1 MAVCPR
7 CGHKLH
13 IYDWKPNCPECGVNM
28 VYYNSNERLLSETE
42 ASEIEHARFQPRIDR
57 AKASTIG
64 SPITWVR
71 LVCSVLVLAVFLIV
85 PLAKVNFT
93 LPIAG
98 NVNETINGLNFFT
111 FVTGIDTT
119 AFLAM
124 LGSGI
129 FRKSMIFLAVS
140 VVTLALSVVWIFVS
154 LIALVASLGP
164 KGKIRN
170 IFNHSFQIVMTVIS
184 AVSFTLFSSN
194 IASVLPYQ
202 GKLSWGLPI
211 YLAFF
216 AILLAI
222 DIITAVKG
230 VKIKFTPCLIGGLPS
245 DEYFKMVEDGVSEL
259 EIRKKM
265 VEVLTVMQ
273 EEFRARD
280 AEARAKAAAEEE
292 ERRSRRKK

>member
-1 MAVCPR
+1 MAICPR

-42 ASEIEHARFQPRIDR
+42 ASEIEHARFQPKVDR

-93 LPIAG
+93 LPVSG
-98 NVNETINGLNFFT
+98 KVDVTMTGLNFFT

-119 AFLAM
+119 ALMAM
-124 LGSGI
+124 LGVKI
-129 FRKSMIFLAVS
+129 FKKALIFLAIS
-140 VVTLALSVVWIFVS
+140 IVTLALSVVWIFVS

-164 KGKIRN
+164 KGKQRN
-170 IFNHSFQIVMTVIS
+170 IFNHSFQIVLTVIS

-194 IASVLPYQ
+194 MALALPYE
-202 GKLSWGLPI
+202 GSLGWGVAV
-211 YLAFF
+211 YLLFF
-216 AILLAI
+216 FILLTI

-230 VKIKFTPCLIGGLPS
+230 IEVKYTPCLIGGIPG
-245 DEYFKMVEDGVSEL
+245 DEYFKMVEEGVSDL

-265 VEVLTVMQ
+265 VGILTEMQ
-273 EEFRARD
+273 EEFRIRD

>member
-13 IYDWKPNCPECGVNM
+13 IYDWKPNCPGCGVNM
-28 VYYNSNERLLSETE
+28 VYYNSNERLLAETE
-42 ASEIEHARFQPRIDR
+42 ASEIEHARFQPKVDR

-93 LPIAG
+93 LPVSG
-98 NVNETINGLNFFT
+98 KVDVTMTGLNFFT

-119 AFLAM
+119 ALMAM
-124 LGSGI
+124 LGVKV
-129 FRKSMIFLAVS
+129 FKKALIFLAIS

-164 KGKIRN
+164 KGKQRN
-170 IFNHSFQIVMTVIS
+170 IFNHSFQIILTVIS

-194 IASVLPYQ
+194 MALALPYE
-202 GKLSWGLPI
+202 GSLGWGVAV
-211 YLAFF
+211 YLLFF
-216 AILLAI
+216 FILLAI

-230 VKIKFTPCLIGGLPS
+230 IEVKYTPCLIGGIPG
-245 DEYFKMVEDGVSEL
+245 DEYFKMVEEGVSEL

-265 VEVLTVMQ
+265 VDILTVMQ

>member
-1 MAVCPR
+1 MAICPR

-42 ASEIEHARFQPRIDR
+42 ASEIEHARFQPKVDR

-93 LPIAG
+93 LPVSGKID
-98 NVNETINGLNFFT
+98 VTMNGLNFFT

-119 AFLAM
+119 ALMAM
-124 LGSGI
+124 LGVKV
-129 FRKSMIFLAVS
+129 FKKALIFLAIS
-140 VVTLALSVVWIFVS
+140 IVTLALSVVWIFVS

-164 KGKIRN
+164 KGKQRN
-170 IFNHSFQIVMTVIS
+170 IFNHSFQIVLTVIS

-194 IASVLPYQ
+194 MALALPYE
-202 GKLSWGLPI
+202 GSLGWGVAV
-211 YLAFF
+211 YLLFF
-216 AILLAI
+216 FILLAI

-230 VKIKFTPCLIGGLPS
+230 IEVKYTPCLIGGIPG
-245 DEYFKMVEDGVSEL
+245 DEYFKMVEEGVSDL

-265 VEVLTVMQ
+265 VSILTEMQ
-273 EEFRARD
+273 EEFRIRD

>member
-13 IYDWKPNCPECGVNM
+13 IYDWKPNCPGCGVNM
-28 VYYNSNERLLSETE
+28 VYYNSNERLLAETE
-42 ASEIEHARFQPRIDR
+42 ASEIEHARFQPKVDR

-93 LPIAG
+93 LPVSG
-98 NVNETINGLNFFT
+98 KVDVTMTGLNFFT
-111 FVTGIDTT
+111 FVTGIDAT
-119 AFLAM
+119 ALMAM
-124 LGSGI
+124 LGVKV
-129 FRKSMIFLAVS
+129 FKKALIFLAIS

-164 KGKIRN
+164 KGKQRN
-170 IFNHSFQIVMTVIS
+170 IFNHSFQIVLTVIS
-184 AVSFTLFSSN
+184 AVFFTLFSSN
-194 IASVLPYQ
+194 MALALPYE
-202 GKLSWGLPI
+202 GSLGWGVAV
-211 YLAFF
+211 YLLFF
-216 AILLAI
+216 FILLAI

-230 VKIKFTPCLIGGLPS
+230 IEVKYTPCFIGGIPG
-245 DEYFKMVEDGVSEL
+245 DEYFKMVEEGVSEL

-265 VEVLTVMQ
+265 VDILTVMQ